1 VATRDVI
8 ADFNAGTGVGA
19 VDRIDVSTIDA
30 VAGGADNA
38 FIFGGHFTAGH
49 IWAVRS
55 GAHVILR
62 FNTDADAD
70 PEMTMQLNNVLLSNL
85 SGGDLVL

>member
-1 VATRDVI
+1 MATRDVI
-8 ADFNAGTGVGA
+8 ADFNAGTGASA

-38 FIFGGHFTAGH
+38 FIFGGPFTAGH
-49 IWAVRS
+49 IRGVQS

-62 FNTDADAD
+62 FNTDADAE
-70 PEMTMQLNNVLLSNL
+70 PEMTLQLNDVLLGNL
-85 SGGDLVL
+85 SGSNFVL